1 MWLLHGADDV
11 VFAGQQK
18 VTFFPPRLFSLRSH
32 VIINDH
38 LGNILETSL

>member
-18 VTFFPPRLFSLRSH
+18 VIFVFRFILFFDLVSEKKSAE
-32 VIINDH
+32 
-38 LGNILETSL
+38 NIC